1 MNKSSLIIIAN
12 THSLFLYQ
20 FAKLIYTNLQIYQRL
35 KIQNKNY
42 YFSIKHFFY
51 KFIFRGQQS
60 IKGTNILLESNM
72 FLQALRNKSNTQL
85 TDRKSIIQAQ
95 PSVPSINSI
104 EDKELDKKNEIFKKI
119 SVGIAR
125 AVLSQTHE
133 EEQKSMQQMKEKQQL
148 EMEKYNQNHKPSFGT
163 KIYNNQLI
171 KGITVTI
178 EPLSKEQR
186 TQAEQRRMINDVFSQ
201 VESISKLQGLKPS
214 FTNLPQDNQKL
225 PLLPIN
231 SPVSLKQTFLQR
243 QGSLDHN
250 SIKMA
255 KHLMQANLMQQD
267 LTQKSQQNQQIF
279 GLTQQNQQGQY
290 QQNQYQYQQQQQQ
303 QLQQVNQ
310 FSGNQQQQQ
319 NNYRKNNQFNP
330 FGGPNQAQSQYQN
343 QQSKKINAIKG
354 QEQNSFDEDFNI
366 EMPNYQRYRTFFF
379 KPLERENMFEGM
391 KYIQYEQYIRKDEQ
405 MQNVMV
411 LDLTKILSDK
421 CYTFKTCVA
430 DKNKM
435 KRIFGSLR
443 PQLKLEVNKRLEETI
458 SLFESISFLLMRDF
472 RDNLQ
477 DVGIGESPLELHKEI
492 RTQNLNIIFKNMHK
506 NFYIEHVFNQIYDEE
521 FQEKFMEQTLQEQ
534 YEILVTIKKNLKTLC
549 EKIQQ
554 RIELYQNHQD
564 IYQMQQFKLEDDSDF
579 KEYLKSIESIIHQTK
594 QLPSTQVVLEKKKNQ
609 KKPNKK
615 KKLLDDS
622 SFESNKSIEILYD
635 VFRTKPIQTE
645 AKEPSKNEMQVRRVG
660 GSVLVQSQQQVQQ
673 PTVPTIQLVN
683 TPQNQAG
690 LVKQYQ
696 GEQTNQ
702 ANTSQVQD
710 SNQTPFRRKILRN
723 FDSQQSTPQNQKPL
737 IELTHA
743 DSSNMNNNE
752 ENKITNQKSLFQNQ
766 SNLMHSQQQQQNLQ
780 NFSQQQSQFN
790 PNTPINN
797 QQQQQQIQPQ
807 QQQQQLRNLQNTQTT
822 KAQGQ
827 KKIEFLETNN
837 KLMQE
842 QHQPYKK
849 MVIKDMGDEYLVFE
863 DNLFLYEKTS
873 DFMRDCIDSYRI
885 MCRQKEFN
893 KFEDYSLRKFLRYC
907 TKVRFNISELVEQFR
922 NYEKSIEQK
931 FYWKSIMSKTMSSTM
946 NFQSAQKYIFRTTT
960 ASSMQSP
967 SKFQSQDSQENV
979 HVESKKQR
987 IGRLQSVLSDKFNF
1001 SKRQAQTR
1009 ESKVELNNQKFEQE
1023 KQLLMDSHLAPEE
1036 VTHVIAD
1043 NRRKLALQRL
1053 RNPFIEPF
1061 VLLIN
1066 QNCQLIVQKIKIE
1079 KKALTPVK
1087 LILEEFKLER
1097 KFKSRK
1103 LTRSNVRRKQTKI
1116 RKQQDIYKQPVSMM
1130 VQLVFMYLFMVFLRQ
1145 QMIDFSNTYQSF
1157 SKNQIYKQMNSIYV
1171 YFILICI

>member
-1 MNKSSLIIIAN
+1 
-12 THSLFLYQ
+12 
-20 FAKLIYTNLQIYQRL
+20 
-35 KIQNKNY
+35 
-42 YFSIKHFFY
+42 
-51 KFIFRGQQS
+51 
-60 IKGTNILLESNM
+60 M

-85 TDRKSIIQAQ
+85 TDRKSKILPQ

-125 AVLSQTHE
+125 AVLSQNHE
-133 EEQKSMQQMKEKQQL
+133 EEQRSMQQMKEKQHF
-148 EMEKYNQNHKPSFGT
+148 EMQNQNQKPSFGT

-186 TQAEQRRMINDVFSQ
+186 AQAEQRKMINDVFSQ
-201 VESISKLQGLKPS
+201 VESINKLQGLKPS
-214 FTNLPQDNQKL
+214 FTNLPLDNQKL

-231 SPVSLKQTFLQR
+231 SPVNLKQTFLQR
-243 QGSLDHN
+243 QGSLDTN
-250 SIKMA
+250 STKLA
-255 KHLMQANLMQQD
+255 KHLSQANLMQQQD
-267 LTQKSQQNQQIF
+267 LTQKNQQNQQIF

-290 QQNQYQYQQQQQQ
+290 QQNQLQQQ
-303 QLQQVNQ
+303 QLQYQQQTNQ
-310 FSGNQQQQQ
+310 FSNNQQSNQ
-319 NNYRKNNQFNP
+319 RKNNQFIP
-330 FGGPNQAQSQYQN
+330 FGGSNQAQSQYSN
-343 QQSKKINAIKG
+343 QQTKKINANRG

-366 EMPNYQRYRTFFF
+366 QMPNYQRYRTFFF

-421 CYTFKTCVA
+421 CYTFKTAVA
-430 DKNKM
+430 DKSKM
-435 KRIFGSLR
+435 KRVFGSLR

-472 RDNLQ
+472 RDNLEE
-477 DVGIGESPLELHKEI
+477 VGIGESPLELHKEI

-506 NFYIEHVFNQIYDEE
+506 NFYIEHIFNQIYDEE

-564 IYQMQQFKLEDDSDF
+564 IYQMHQFKLEDDSDF

-594 QLPSTQVVLEKKKNQ
+594 SLPSTQVVLEKRKNQ

-622 SFESNKSIEILYD
+622 SFESNRSIEILYE
-635 VFRTKPIQTE
+635 VFRTKPIQVE
-645 AKEPSKNEMQVRRVG
+645 AKEPSKNETQVRRVG
-660 GSVLVQSQQQVQQ
+660 GSFVAQPQQQVQQ
-673 PTVPTIQLVN
+673 SAVPPIQLVN
-683 TPQNQAG
+683 TPQNQAS

-696 GEQTNQ
+696 QEQNIQTNS
-702 ANTSQVQD
+702 SQIQD
-710 SNQTPFRRKILRN
+710 TNQTPFRRKILRN
-723 FDSQQSTPQNQKPL
+723 FDSQQSTPQNQKPQS
-737 IELTHA
+737 ELTHA
-743 DSSNMNNNE
+743 DLSIMNNE
-752 ENKITNQKSLFQNQ
+752 ENKINNQRQSMFQNQ
-766 SNLMHSQQQQQNLQ
+766 SSLMPSQQQQYNQQ
-780 NFSQQQSQFN
+780 MFSQQQSQFD
-790 PNTPINN
+790 PNTAIN
-797 QQQQQQIQPQ
+797 QQQQQLQPQ
-807 QQQQQLRNLQNTQTT
+807 QQQQQLRNLQNTQSI

-849 MVIKDMGDEYLVFE
+849 MLIKDMGDEYLVFE

-893 KFEDYSLRKFLRYC
+893 KFDDYSLRKFLRYC
-907 TKVRFNISELVEQFR
+907 TKVRFNISELIEQFR
-922 NYEKSIEQK
+922 NYEKQIEQK

-946 NFQSAQKYIFRTTT
+946 NFQSAQKYMFRTTT

-967 SKFQSQDSQENV
+967 TKFQSQDSQENV
-979 HVESKKQR
+979 NVESKKQR

-1009 ESKVELNNQKFEQE
+1009 ESKVELNNYKFEQE

-1036 VTHVIAD
+1036 VAHVIAD

-1053 RNPFIEPF
+1053 RNPFIESF
-1061 VLLIN
+1061 KKKSQLQQSQSQKNLN
-1066 QNCQLIVQKIKIE
+1066 QKGNSKQESQQGQMQEENKQKQGNNK
-1079 KKALTPVK
+1079 V
-1087 LILEEFKLER
+1087 
-1097 KFKSRK
+1097 
-1103 LTRSNVRRKQTKI
+1103 
-1116 RKQQDIYKQPVSMM
+1116 
-1130 VQLVFMYLFMVFLRQ
+1130 
-1145 QMIDFSNTYQSF
+1145 FSN
-1157 SKNQIYKQMNSIYV
+1157 NQHR
-1171 YFILICI
+1171 

>member
-1 MNKSSLIIIAN
+1 
-12 THSLFLYQ
+12 
-20 FAKLIYTNLQIYQRL
+20 
-35 KIQNKNY
+35 
-42 YFSIKHFFY
+42 
-51 KFIFRGQQS
+51 
-60 IKGTNILLESNM
+60 M

-85 TDRKSIIQAQ
+85 TDRKSIIQPQ

-125 AVLSQTHE
+125 AVLSQNHE
-133 EEQKSMQQMKEKQQL
+133 EEQKSMQQMKEKQNF
-148 EMEKYNQNHKPSFGT
+148 EMERQYQNQKPSFVT

-186 TQAEQRRMINDVFSQ
+186 AQAEQRRMINDVFSQ
-201 VESISKLQGLKPS
+201 VESITKIQGLKPS
-214 FTNLPQDNQKL
+214 FTNLPLDNQKL
-225 PLLPIN
+225 PNLPIN
-231 SPVSLKQTFLQR
+231 SPVNLKPTFLQR
-243 QGSLDHN
+243 QSSLDHN

-255 KHLMQANLMQQD
+255 KHLYQANLMQQQD
-267 LTQKSQQNQQIF
+267 STQKSQQNQQIF
-279 GLTQQNQQGQY
+279 GLTQQNQQGLY
-290 QQNQYQYQQQQQQ
+290 LQNQQQYLQQQ
-303 QLQQVNQ
+303 QLQYQQQANQ
-310 FSGNQQQQQ
+310 FPSNQQQQQQ
-319 NNYRKNNQFNP
+319 NNQRKNNQFNP
-330 FGGPNQAQSQYQN
+330 FGGSNQAQSQYQN
-343 QQSKKINAIKG
+343 QMSKKINAIKG

-421 CYTFKTCVA
+421 CYTFKTTVA

-477 DVGIGESPLELHKEI
+477 DVGIGQSPLELHKEI

-564 IYQMQQFKLEDDSDF
+564 IYQMHQFKLEDDSDF

-594 QLPSTQVVLEKKKNQ
+594 SLPSTQVVLEKKKNQ

-622 SFESNKSIEILYD
+622 SFESNKSIEILYE
-635 VFRTKPIQTE
+635 VFRTKPTQIE
-645 AKEPSKNEMQVRRVG
+645 AKEQPKNETQVKRVG
-660 GSVLVQSQQQVQQ
+660 GSILVQPQQQVQQ
-673 PTVPTIQLVN
+673 PIVPTIQLVN
-683 TPQNQAG
+683 TPQNQAS
-690 LVKQYQ
+690 LVKQFQ
-696 GEQTNQ
+696 AEQNIQ
-702 ANTSQVQD
+702 ANSSQVQD

-723 FDSQQSTPQNQKPL
+723 FDSQQSTPQNQKPQ
-737 IELTHA
+737 IELIHA
-743 DSSNMNNNE
+743 DSSNMNNE
-752 ENKITNQKSLFQNQ
+752 EIKMNNQKSTLFQNQ
-766 SNLMHSQQQQQNLQ
+766 SSLMPSQQQQQNQQL
-780 NFSQQQSQFN
+780 FSQQQSQFN
-790 PNTPINN
+790 PNTPMN
-797 QQQQQQIQPQ
+797 QQQQQIQPQ
-807 QQQQQLRNLQNTQTT
+807 QQQQQLRNLQNTQST

-893 KFEDYSLRKFLRYC
+893 KFDDYSLRKFLRYC

-946 NFQSAQKYIFRTTT
+946 NFESAQKYMFRTAT
-960 ASSMQSP
+960 ASTMQSP
-967 SKFQSQDSQENV
+967 NKFQSQDSQENV
-979 HVESKKQR
+979 HVESRKQR

-1061 VLLIN
+1061 KKKT
-1066 QNCQLIVQKIKIE
+1066 QL
-1079 KKALTPVK
+1079 PP
-1087 LILEEFKLER
+1087 
-1097 KFKSRK
+1097 
-1103 LTRSNVRRKQTKI
+1103 
-1116 RKQQDIYKQPVSMM
+1116 QP
-1130 VQLVFMYLFMVFLRQ
+1130 
-1145 QMIDFSNTYQSF
+1145 QS
-1157 SKNQIYKQMNSIYV
+1157 
-1171 YFILICI
+1171 